1 MDYLPIQASSVPC
14 ERVFSSSSETDT
26 KKRNRISP
34 VLMEALQIVKFLLK
48 KERLN
53 FTQGWAA
60 SQKEMEF
67 QIMLGDPDDDDE
79 RPLPDN
85 DTITGDSHVH
95 DTLLKAIADY
105 ECDNIDDVADI
116 YSP

>member
-26 KKRNRISP
+26 KKRNRIAP

-53 FTQGWAA
+53 FTKGWAA

-67 QIMLGDPDDDDE
+67 QMSMDDSESDDE
-79 RPLPDN
+79 RPFLDN
-85 DTITGDSHVH
+85 GSLQGDSQVH
-95 DTLLKAIADY
+95 DALLKAIAEY
-105 ECDNIDDVADI
+105 ECDNIDDIATV